1 MSQADFRRSLLVS
14 CDLRKY
20 GAADDQLQRILQE
33 LLVQSLDRAGTAA
46 GLDRSSWHRQPL
58 GDEEFAVLPSDSPES
73 TVVDTYVRA
82 LAAELHSLNR
92 YRVPEAKVRM
102 RMAIHHGVVV
112 DGANGF
118 PGRDTVLLNRLLSS
132 HPAHQALEDFPNA
145 DLVLILSEHLYDT
158 LVAAGHTTFEPTDFR
173 KVDVTVKSFSGHGWM
188 WVAGADVHAVNLT
201 GAATTKPEPAAEV
214 KPPAGPGSVT
224 QHAVASHGGTV
235 YQAGNDMTIGHPA
248 RGQGRR

>member
-33 LLVQSLDRAGTAA
+33 LLVQSLDRAGAAA

-58 GDEEFAVLPSDSPES
+58 GDEEFAVLPPDSPES

-92 YRVPEAKVRM
+92 YRVPEARVRM

-112 DGANGF
+112 NGANGF

-132 HPAHQALEDFPNA
+132 HPAHQALDDFPNA

-173 KVDVTVKSFSGHGWM
+173 KVDVTVKTFSGHGWM

-201 GAATTKPEPAAEV
+201 GATPVAAEPV
-214 KPPAGPGSVT
+214 AEAEPPGRPGT
-224 QHAVASHGGTV
+224 INQHAVATHGSTV
-235 YQAGNDMTIGHPA
+235 YQAGRDLTVRE
-248 RGQGRR
+248 RGRK